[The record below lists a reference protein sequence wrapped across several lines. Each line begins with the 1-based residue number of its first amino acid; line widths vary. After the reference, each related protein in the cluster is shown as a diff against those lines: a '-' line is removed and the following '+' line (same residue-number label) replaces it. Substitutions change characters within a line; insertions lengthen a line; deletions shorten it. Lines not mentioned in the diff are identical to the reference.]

1 MPQIACYCSFSF
13 WVWLAFVGGLEYAIL
28 GYVMSPLIMHMLGMS
43 RARKRAIQVIVDV
56 VVICVVF
63 VVSMWL
69 RLDHFDFMADPRVWH
84 VLLPVVPFTIFV
96 FVRLGFY
103 RAVIRYIAMRALA
116 TIMLGS
122 VLSGLAL
129 ALAAQLGGFSI
140 PRSVPMIYTILT
152 FLCVGGSRFGFR
164 ELVASRQNRRKKRVA
179 IYGAGAS
186 GRQLLQ
192 MLRQGTEYQP
202 IAFMDDSLLGQGTLV
217 GGLRVYGPDQLDM
230 LVQSNGIEEVLLAL
244 PSVSKGRRSE
254 ILKSLEGYPLR
265 LRTIPG
271 MDDILAGKARIDDLN
286 EIGIED
292 LLGRDPIAPRSDLL
306 SANIR
311 GKVVMVTGAGGSIG
325 SELCRQILRQAPRHL
340 VLFELSELALYSIE
354 QELLTSVAALNLDV
368 KISPVLGSVQVPRRI
383 ERTMR
388 IFQVQT
394 VYHAAAFKHVPLV
407 EHNVVEGIR
416 NNVFGTL
423 TVAEAAIAAGA
434 EAFILISTDKAVRPT
449 NIMGASKRM
458 AEMVCQS
465 LALSPRNSGT
475 KLSMVRF
482 GNVLGS
488 SGSVIPLFRR
498 QIAAGG
504 PITVTHPD
512 ITRFFMTIPE
522 AAQLVIQA
530 GAMAQGGDVFVL
542 DMGQPVRIAELA
554 AQMARLH
561 GLRPVLFSSP
571 DVVTTAPGEIGITF
585 TQLRPGEKLYEELLI
600 GNEPKATAHPRI
612 MTATEICRTPEE
624 LAVALDQLAIACD
637 RNDIERIRTLLIESQ
652 TGFQPH
658 YEIVDYGWKQDVA
671 ATDLPSAGVHRL
683 ALVRK

>member
-1 MPQIACYCSFSF
+1 
-13 WVWLAFVGGLEYAIL
+13 
-28 GYVMSPLIMHMLGMS
+28 MSPFILRMLGMS
-43 RARKRAIQVIVDV
+43 RARKRVLQVVVDV
-56 VVICVVF
+56 VLLAVVF
-63 VVSMWL
+63 VTAMWL
-69 RLDHFDFMADPRVWH
+69 RLDSLAFVAEPKVWM
-84 VLLPVVPFTIFV
+84 VLVPVLPLTIVLFI
-96 FVRLGFY
+96 RLGFY
-103 RAVIRYIAMRALA
+103 RAVIRYIAVRALA
-116 TIMLGS
+116 TILLGS

-129 ALAAQLGGFSI
+129 ALTAQLGGLPI
-140 PRSVPMIYTILT
+140 PRSVPMIYAILT
-152 FLCVGGSRFGFR
+152 FLFVGGSRFGFR
-164 ELVASRQNRRKKRVA
+164 ELVAASQNRRKKRVV

-202 IAFMDDSLLGQGTLV
+202 IAFMDDSDQAQGTLV
-217 GGLRVYGPDQLDM
+217 GGLRVYGPDQIDV
-230 LVQSNGIEEVLLAL
+230 LVQSNGIEAVLLAL
-244 PSVSKGRRSE
+244 PSATKARRSE
-254 ILKSLEGYPLR
+254 ILKSLEGYPLH

-271 MDDILAGKARIDDLN
+271 MDDILTGKARIDDLN

-292 LLGRDPIAPRSDLL
+292 LLGRDPIEPRADLL

-325 SELCRQILRQAPRHL
+325 SELCRQILRQSPKHL

-354 QELLTSVAALNLDV
+354 QELVTYAAAHTLDV
-368 KISPVLGSVQVPRRI
+368 KISPVLGSVQVARRV

-416 NNVFGTL
+416 NNVFGTM
-423 TVAEAAIAAGA
+423 TVAEAAIAAGVQ
-434 EAFILISTDKAVRPT
+434 AFILISTDKAVRPT
-449 NIMGASKRM
+449 NVMGASKRM

-465 LALSPRNSGT
+465 LAKSPRNMGT
-475 KLSMVRF
+475 TVSMVRF

-504 PITVTHPD
+504 PITVTHPE

-542 DMGQPVRIAELA
+542 DMGEPVRIAELA

-561 GLRPVLFSSP
+561 GLKPVLVSNPRS
-571 DVVTTAPGEIGITF
+571 VKIGPGEIGITF

-600 GNEPKATAHPRI
+600 GNDPQSTAHPRI
-612 MTATEICRTPEE
+612 MTATEICRSADE
-624 LAVALDQLAIACD
+624 LTVTLDQLAIACD
-637 RNDIERIRTLLIESQ
+637 RNDIARIRALLVEAQ
-652 TGFQPH
+652 TGYQPH
-658 YEIVDYGWKQDVA
+658 FDIVDHGWMQELDGE
-671 ATDLPSAGVHRL
+671 DMPSADVHL
-683 ALVRK
+683 LSLVRN

>member
-1 MPQIACYCSFSF
+1 MGPFFIS
-13 WVWLAFVGGLEYAIL
+13 L
-28 GYVMSPLIMHMLGMS
+28 LGMS
-43 RARKRAIQVIVDV
+43 RARKRGLQVIVDV
-56 VVICVVF
+56 VVICAVF
-63 VVSMWL
+63 FVSMWL
-69 RLDHFDFMADPRVWH
+69 RLDQFDFLADPKVWQ
-84 VLLPVVPFTIFV
+84 VLLPVVPLTICMFI
-96 FVRLGFY
+96 RLGFY
-103 RAVIRYIAMRALA
+103 RAVIRYIAVRALA

-122 VLSGLAL
+122 VLSGLVL
-129 ALAAQLGGFSI
+129 AVTAQLGGLPI

-164 ELVASRQNRRKKRVA
+164 ELVAVGQNRRRKKIV

-186 GRQLLQ
+186 GRQLLH

-202 IAFMDDSLLGQGTLV
+202 IAFLDDSKQAQGTSV
-217 GGLRVYGPDQLDM
+217 GGLQVYGPDQLDV
-230 LVQSNGIEEVLLAL
+230 LVQSNSIEEVLLAL

-254 ILKSLEGYPLR
+254 ILKSLESYPLR
-265 LRTIPG
+265 LRSIPG
-271 MDDILAGKARIDDLN
+271 MDDILTGKARIDDLN
-286 EIGIED
+286 EISIED
-292 LLGRDPIAPRSDLL
+292 LLSRDPIAPRNDLL

-311 GKVVMVTGAGGSIG
+311 CKVVMVTGAGGSIG
-325 SELCRQILRQAPRHL
+325 CELCRQILRQSPRHL

-354 QELLTSVAALNLDV
+354 QELLTYVAAHNLDV
-368 KISPVLGSVQVPRRI
+368 KISAVLGSVQVLRRI

-423 TVAEAAIAAGA
+423 IAAEAAISAGV

-449 NIMGASKRM
+449 NVMGASKRM

-465 LALSPRNSGT
+465 LTLSPRNKGT

-504 PITVTHPD
+504 PITVTHPE

-542 DMGQPVRIAELA
+542 DMGQPVRIVELA

-561 GLRPVLFSSP
+561 GLKPVLFSSP
-571 DVVTTAPGEIGITF
+571 DVVKTGPGEIGITF

-600 GNEPKATAHPRI
+600 GNHPQRTAHPRI
-612 MTATEICRTPEE
+612 MTATEICRTPDE
-624 LAVALDQLAIACD
+624 LAVTLDQLAIACD
-637 RNDIERIRTLLIESQ
+637 CSDIERIRGLLIESQ

-658 YEIVDYGWKQDVA
+658 YEIVDHGWKQEVEG
-671 ATDLPSAGVHRL
+671 TDISSEEVHQL
-683 ALVRK
+683 TLVHN